1 MCLLSCIHFRI
12 GTNVLLSVYLGRRMA
27 QFFLSDLQ
35 PLLYSV
41 IQICLPG
48 HINDIL
54 VFPTFKFHLSLRG
67 LQLPF
72 PIWVSW
78 EIFWFLCFFPSE
90 EQQHYW
96 HRHWS
101 INITNISLE
110 NPSSSLDIFTCLLS
124 RPCKR
129 MYVCIKFT
137 DLECNG
143 EIL

>member
-1 MCLLSCIHFRI
+1 MWLLSCIHFRI

-27 QFFLSDLQ
+27 QFFLLDLQ

-41 IQICLPG
+41 IHICLPG
-48 HINDIL
+48 NISDIL

-72 PIWVSW
+72 PIWVLSQRQLRLQNVLQLLLN
-78 EIFWFLCFFPSE
+78 IGN
-90 EQQHYW
+90 
-96 HRHWS
+96 
-101 INITNISLE
+101 NITSISLE

-137 DLECNG
+137 DLESNG